1 MPLHPEKYARHV
13 LRDLRLFLEGKID
26 YPDIDLR
33 LAGEEAWTDAF
44 PELRDAIHR
53 IIETIHEFAR
63 EYDLD
68 AGGRLDFE
76 AEMELINEIKPDLK
90 IVEKFAMGD
99 AREEKEYEEELEEAE
114 GCC

>member
-1 MPLHPEKYARHV
+1 MSLHPEKYAIHV

-76 AEMELINEIKPDLK
+76 AEMELINEIKPYLK

-99 AREEKEYEEELEEAE
+99 AREEKEYEEELEEE